1 MTRDMDI
8 IRTLLLKLESRYKGV
23 GTLSFGY
30 GDEELAIEGVD
41 TLAILYN
48 LGLLV
53 DARFVKGRVTAT
65 GEFMME
71 GMTWAGH
78 DFLDSVRDEEIWRRT
93 KEGVTAAG
101 GFTFDLVK
109 ALAKGFLQKKVEGLT
124 GIDLAL

>member
-23 GTLSFGY
+23 GTLSFAY

-41 TLAILYN
+41 TAVILYN
-48 LGLLV
+48 LALLV
-53 DARFVKGRVTAT
+53 NARFVKGRVTAT
-65 GEFMME
+65 REFMME

-78 DFLDSVRDEEIWRRT
+78 DFLDSVRDDEIWRRT

-109 ALAKGFLQKKVEGLT
+109 ALAKGCLQKKVQMLT
-124 GIDLAL
+124 GIDLAF